1 MPADCRLKLL
11 RAGGALGIVLAAA
24 AGAQAEPRLDPLF
37 SDNAVLQRGQP
48 IRISGRASA
57 GEQLTVEFA
66 GRRAVVRAD
75 RAGRW
80 SAQLPELRAGGP
92 HRLTV
97 LGAGGTATSAENL
110 MVGDVWLCSGQ
121 SNMEWPV
128 NRSLN
133 GESEGEGA
141 KDDQIRV
148 MTIAQKIALT
158 PQDSF
163 AETPAWHVLTPQS
176 AADFSAVCYFMA
188 RDLRK
193 TVQVPLGLIDSSWG
207 GTRIR
212 PWMDEQAA
220 RSITDPE
227 EVDLLA
233 LHRRDPAA
241 AARRFAD
248 IWGRWW
254 RGRTGEAEGQE
265 PWRNSGRLTWKP
277 FPSIGYWDQWA
288 GTGFAD
294 FNGGVWAR
302 RRFSLTAAEA
312 KAPAALSLG
321 VIDDL
326 DQTFVNGV
334 GVGSTYGWAA
344 EREYKLGPGLLRAG
358 ANEIVVFVGD
368 SWGAGGFQGPAEK
381 IKLTFPDGSMKPLG
395 SGWEYAIAGG
405 SVYDPPRGP
414 WDSHAG
420 VGTIYNAMIAPLGP
434 LSLTGVAWYQG
445 EADVGIDGYDARL
458 AAMIAS
464 WRRQFRNP
472 RLPFLVVGLAG
483 FGNPVSA
490 PTESGWAKLQDEQRL
505 AAARDG
511 SAVLV
516 PVLDLGERDDV
527 HPPNKQEVGQR
538 LALAARTLV
547 YKDSRARTAPVPVAA
562 RRSKRGIQIDFSTAL
577 RTLSGARPLGFE
589 ICGQTQNSCR
599 YADAR
604 VAGNSVTLA
613 GDGQAITRVR
623 YAWSDFAIVNLYAD
637 DLPVPTFE
645 LAIN

>member
-1 MPADCRLKLL
+1 MPADRRLTLL
-11 RAGGALGIVLAAA
+11 SLVATAAMLSVS
-24 AGAQAEPRLDPLF
+24 AGAQAAPRLDPLF
-37 SDNAVLQRGQP
+37 SDNAVLQRGQS
-48 IRISGRASA
+48 IRITGRASA
-57 GEQLTVEFA
+57 GEQVTVEFA

-75 RAGRW
+75 RSGRW
-80 SAQLPELRAGGP
+80 SAELPELPAGGP
-92 HRLTV
+92 HRLTA
-97 LGAGGTATSAENL
+97 LGARGATASAENL

-128 NRSLN
+128 KLSLN
-133 GESEGEGA
+133 GESEAEGA

-163 AETPAWHVLTPQS
+163 AERPAWQVLTPQS
-176 AADFSAVCYFMA
+176 AADFSAACYFMA

-193 TVQVPLGLIDSSWG
+193 TVKVPFGLIDSSWG

-212 PWMDEQAA
+212 PWMDERAA
-220 RSITDPE
+220 RTITDPE

-241 AARRFAD
+241 AARRFAE

-254 RGRTGEAEGQE
+254 RGRSGDAEGQE
-265 PWRNSGRLTWKP
+265 PWRNSGRPSWKP
-277 FPSIGYWDQWA
+277 FPSVSYWDQWA

-302 RRFSLTAAEA
+302 HRFSLTAAEA
-312 KAPAALSLG
+312 KSPAVLSLG

-326 DQTFVNGV
+326 DQTFVNGL

-344 EREYKLGPGLLRAG
+344 EREYKLGPGVLRAG
-358 ANEIVVFVGD
+358 ANEIVIFVGD

-381 IKLTFPDGSMKPLG
+381 LKLTFGDGRTKPLG

-405 SVYDPPRGP
+405 SANDPPRGP

-434 LSLTGVAWYQG
+434 LSLSGVAWYQG

-458 AAMIAS
+458 AAMMAS

-472 RLPFLVVGLAG
+472 RLPFLVVGLAA
-483 FGNPVSA
+483 FGKPAAA
-490 PTESGWAKLQDEQRL
+490 PTASGWAELQDDQRL
-505 AAARDG
+505 AASRDR
-511 SAVLV
+511 SAMLV
-516 PVLDLGERDDV
+516 PALDVGERDDV
-527 HPPNKQEVGQR
+527 HPPNKQEVGRR
-538 LALAARTLV
+538 LALAARSMV
-547 YKDSRARTAPVPVAA
+547 YKDSRGLTAPVPVAA
-562 RRSKRGIQIDFSTAL
+562 RRIATGVQVDFSRAL
-577 RTLSGARPLGFE
+577 RTLSGDRPLGFE
-589 ICGQTQNSCR
+589 VCAQTQDSCR

-613 GDGQAITRVR
+613 GDGRPATRVR

-645 LAIN
+645 LVID